1 MRSSRKAVI
10 LGVIM
15 FLITMLIYSSFY
27 RPNVV
32 FAYSCENF
40 GDRTVKCCQT
50 DPDGK
55 GAWCTTCDKTDPPS
69 NCSPRFREGRLN
81 PTSPPTNEL
90 PPSQP
95 PPPKNALPPSPITQ
109 TCPDGSTPDA
119 KGNCPT
125 TKTNQQVAPSQSLA
139 SNNPQPEH
147 HYHKGQ
153 DSTTKKDNDGSSQQQ
168 APS

>member
-32 FAYSCENF
+32 FAYYCENF
-40 GDRTVKCCQT
+40 GDR
-50 DPDGK
+50 
-55 GAWCTTCDKTDPPS
+55 TDPPS